1 MLLTLDL
8 LRIVLDF
15 GMVVLIWLVQLVIY
29 PSLRYY
35 APQDLPRWHKKY
47 MHNSSIVI
55 IPLMLGQ
62 LVITCIQVYQNQNS
76 YTILSLVI
84 LLILWAHTF
93 FQFVPLHDAVKNTQT
108 PEKITSKLV
117 KLNWWRT
124 LLWNFLFIYTFV
136 TLGVSG

>member
-1 MLLTLDL
+1 MLPTLGL
-8 LRIVLDF
+8 LRILLDF

-29 PSLRYY
+29 PSLHYY
-35 APQDLPRWHKKY
+35 LPEDLHRWHKKY
-47 MHNSSIVI
+47 MRNSPIII

-76 YTILSLVI
+76 YTIISLAI
-84 LLILWAHTF
+84 ILILWAHTF
-93 FQFVPLHDAVKNTQT
+93 YQFVPLHDAVKNAEK
-108 PEKITSKLV
+108 PDKITLKLI

-124 LLWNFLFIYTFV
+124 FLWSLLFMYTFI